1 MADGN
6 GMVNVEVVD
15 EDGAIIVPGVA
26 GGVLGIKVAYCEGAG
41 GGTIVWG
48 LGGAGPAE

>member
-26 GGVLGIKVAYCEGAG
+26 GGLHTAR
-41 GGTIVWG
+41 G
-48 LGGAGPAE
+48 LVVGP